1 MVWSQDSDFVTEVDD
16 RACTNILHKNTKE
29 YQIFENMWE
38 IKKIKT
44 VERLLRKEENFGK
57 DEHLLII
64 ATVQYI
70 ILTIVLIIQTMV
82 FNRK

>member
-1 MVWSQDSDFVTEVDD
+1 
-16 RACTNILHKNTKE
+16 
-29 YQIFENMWE
+29 MWE

-70 ILTIVLIIQTMV
+70 ILTIVLII
-82 FNRK
+82 